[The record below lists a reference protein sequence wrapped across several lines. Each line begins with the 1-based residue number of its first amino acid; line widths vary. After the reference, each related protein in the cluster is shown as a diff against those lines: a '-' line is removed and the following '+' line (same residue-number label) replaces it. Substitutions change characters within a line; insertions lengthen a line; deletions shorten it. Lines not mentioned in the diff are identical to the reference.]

1 MFAEVAFPIR
11 SFQTF
16 TYSVPKEYAY
26 EIHVGIRVYVPF
38 RNKTIQGVIVNIK
51 NTNSY
56 KGPLKKIIKPIDK
69 VKVVTP
75 SLWKL
80 IKWVSNYYMTP
91 IGKVANS
98 VLPKSLSS
106 SYKPQSEKYV
116 EIKKEIDLEKI
127 K

>member
-26 EIHVGIRVYVPF
+26 VIHVGIRVYVPF
-38 RNKTIQGVIVNIK
+38 RKKTIQGVIVNIK

-56 KGPLKKIIKPIDK
+56 KGPVKKIIKPIDN

-75 SLWKL
+75 
-80 IKWVSNYYMTP
+80 P
-91 IGKVANS
+91 
-98 VLPKSLSS
+98 
-106 SYKPQSEKYV
+106 
-116 EIKKEIDLEKI
+116 
-127 K
+127 